1 MKFIVL
7 KIRSENIILIS
18 HGDVNLEFKH
28 LLSVTTKILEKDR
41 RYFIILT
48 HIP

>member
-18 HGDVNLEFKH
+18 HGDVNLEFKN
-28 LLSVTTKILEKDR
+28 LSITTKILEKDR